1 LYSFPD
7 IIRQITS
14 CRVMW
19 MEHVSRVR
27 EKRVLVA
34 NLEGR
39 GPLGKP
45 RRSREDGILMVV
57 VESGWL
63 AWSGFSWLR
72 IGTGGGLLCTW

>member
-1 LYSFPD
+1 MFSFPD
-7 IIRQITS
+7 IIRQIKS
-14 CRVMW
+14 CGVMW
-19 MEHVSRVR
+19 MEHVSRVG

-45 RRSREDGILMVV
+45 RRRREDDILMIV

-72 IGTGGGLLCTW
+72 IGSYSGLL